1 MQITKCF
8 LSDSDIATAIA
19 AADYYTT
26 TATATTAAATTTTNY
41 VLFNRPIFAKVRLGI
56 QKFPQ

>member
-26 TATATTAAATTTTNY
+26 AATTTTTNY